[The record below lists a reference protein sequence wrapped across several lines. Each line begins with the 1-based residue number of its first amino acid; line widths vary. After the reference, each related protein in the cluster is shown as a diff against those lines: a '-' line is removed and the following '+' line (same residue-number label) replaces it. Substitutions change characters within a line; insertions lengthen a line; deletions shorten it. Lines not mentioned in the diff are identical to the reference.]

1 MLKTYGGYIHEKKS
15 FSSDNRFVRYL
26 IFLVS
31 LILLFYATYQYV
43 LPLDSELE
51 LTHPNHE
58 RYIKDVAYR
67 GSGHYHYKDDQ
78 KSSSSNNVTI
88 VDFFKPYDP
97 ACPTSLPT
105 DTYFR
110 KINLRPL
117 SPYSVARLNFT
128 EWINEQF
135 DATFEKLLS
144 NIGDSNLKSN
154 TLISQGVTEGAI
166 IASPSKVS
174 PDYFYQWIRDSAITI
189 NTVISNLFPLSM
201 GILENNEDN
210 FTPFSEVNVTLAG
223 TVLKYINNS
232 YTLQRLGNPSG
243 QGVNIGA
250 DNSLRGLGEPK
261 WHVDDKPFLESWGR
275 PQNDG
280 PALRSISI
288 FHLLKHLEINNLSLQ
303 EVIAKCEAEHK
314 RSFNLPFHNE
324 TELYEQILYWDL
336 QFIIQNWQEDTFDLW
351 EEVKGKHF
359 FTSLVQLTTVK
370 LGISYL
376 RGKETG
382 VDEGFIRQLENCYN
396 QISTFVTMEGGFLNP
411 NKNFVVETPSMLSAR
426 SGLDIAVIIGSLLT
440 HDDHFPAN
448 IPFDVSD
455 SGILNTLYSL
465 VKSMEI
471 IYPINHQRANLKIGV
486 ALGRYPEDI
495 YDGVGTSEGNPW
507 FLATAAA
514 SELLYK
520 LILKNYQSRS
530 DLVIPLNTW
539 ESEFWTLIFEGFED
553 YPKDDAKHGYQLV
566 IPYGSPAFKQTMIS
580 IFDLG
585 ESFLDKIREHA
596 SEEGSMSEQ
605 FNKYTGYLQGARDL
619 TWSYGAFWSSCHIR
633 SKVLPLLS

>member
-1 MLKTYGGYIHEKKS
+1 MLKTYGGYIKEDKS
-15 FSSDNRFVRYL
+15 FSSSNRFVRSL
-26 IFLVS
+26 LFLVS

-51 LTHPNHE
+51 LRHSNKYLAH
-58 RYIKDVAYR
+58 K

-78 KSSSSNNVTI
+78 NSSNNVTI

-97 ACPTSLPT
+97 AYPTSLPS

-110 KINLRPL
+110 RINLRPL
-117 SPYSVARLNFT
+117 SPYSVARVNFT
-128 EWINEQF
+128 DWINEQF
-135 DATFEKLLS
+135 DATFEKLLN
-144 NIGDSNLKSN
+144 NIGDSNLPN

-166 IASPSKVS
+166 IASPSKVT

-189 NTVISNLFPLSM
+189 NTVISNLFPLPM
-201 GILENNEDN
+201 GSLEKKNDAS
-210 FTPFSEVNVTLAG
+210 FAPFAEINVTLAG

-243 QGVNIGA
+243 QGVNTGA

-261 WHVDDKPFLESWGR
+261 WNVDDKPFLGSWGR

-288 FHLLKHLEINNLSLQ
+288 FHLLKHLEMNNLSLQ
-303 EVIAKCEAEHK
+303 DIITKCETQQKKA
-314 RSFNLPFHNE
+314 FDLPFHNE
-324 TELYEQILYWDL
+324 TELYEQVLYWDL
-336 QFIIQNWQEDTFDLW
+336 QFIIQNWQEDSFDLW
-351 EEVKGKHF
+351 EEVNGKHF
-359 FTSLVQLTTVK
+359 FTSLVQLTTIK

-376 RGKETG
+376 KEKETG
-382 VDEGFIRQLENCYN
+382 VDENFIRQLENCYN
-396 QISTFVTMEGGFLNP
+396 QISTFITMEGGFLNP
-411 NKNFVVETPSMLSAR
+411 NKNFVVETPSILNAR

-440 HDDHFPAN
+440 HDDHFSTN

-507 FLATAAA
+507 FLATASA

-520 LILKNYQSRS
+520 LIWKNYQSKD
-530 DLVIPLNTW
+530 DLIIPLNTW

-553 YPKDDAKHGYQLV
+553 YPKDDTKHGYQLV

-596 SEEGSMSEQ
+596 SEEGCMSEQ
-605 FNKYTGYLQGARDL
+605 FNKYTGYLQGAENL

-633 SKVLPLLS
+633 SRVLPLLS